1 MFDSNGKFHFPE
13 NGFLLT
19 EIFTFDPE
27 MILHPHFHFKSFP
40 EKKREREER
49 AQIGEHWSSIAPLV
63 DRWAVRSSNECARR
77 SRRSSIVTACRG
89 RSQLTA
95 WSHRSSIN
103 ERCDWRD
110 YDRRRRRLTSDG
122 GEDRDRTV
130 FSFVWV
136 CLFLLLLQTP
146 ENIFQKIFWN
156 ATKHMKTFSFLENR
170 ISGKWYIF

>member
-1 MFDSNGKFHFPE
+1 
-13 NGFLLT
+13 
-19 EIFTFDPE
+19 

-40 EKKREREER
+40 EKEREREKREPRSESTDRRSCRLSIDER
-49 AQIGEHWSSIAPLV
+49 CDRLTSALV
-63 DRWAVRSSNECARR
+63 NRAARR
-77 SRRSSIVTACRG
+77 SRSSIVTARRG

-103 ERCDWRD
+103 EQCDRRDCDWR
-110 YDRRRRRLTSDG
+110 RRQLTSDG

-136 CLFLLLLQTP
+136 CHFLLLLQTP

-156 ATKHMKTFSFLENR
+156 ATKHMKTFSFLENS
-170 ISGKWYIF
+170 ISGKWNIFRKCFYTNQT